1 MKNSVQLA
9 QLRFNSV
16 PSPLIMW
23 VNNTQEYCALI
34 QHLMP
39 TTPGLLATLS
49 TLQTLERIALYVGLL
64 CVSQGCRISE
74 VLNLECR
81 NLRPNGFAIVAGAKG
96 SNARLIYTFMPLELV
111 AELSKADPLS
121 KPFTCTYNQVWRTMS
136 RLGLG
141 AAIPGHTNKAVTH
154 QGRYSYAAQAVAN
167 LGLSGA
173 RGVIGHRGAHTIEG
187 YANPR
192 TTNAKRKRQKMTH
205 IAQEIRRNGLT
216 FQEWLELTANIAKGE
231 TPGVVYVV

>member
-23 VNNTQEYCALI
+23 VNNTQEYSALI
-34 QHLMP
+34 QHLTP
-39 TTPGLLATLS
+39 TTPELLATLS
-49 TLQTLERIALYVGLL
+49 TLQTMERVALYVGLL

-81 NLRPNGFAIVAGAKG
+81 NLRPNGFAIIAGAKG

-111 AELSKADPLS
+111 AELSSGNPLA
-121 KPFTCTYNQVWRTMS
+121 KPFTCTYNQVWRIMS

-205 IAQEIRRNGLT
+205 IQQEIRRHGLT
-216 FQEWLELTANIAKGE
+216 FQEWLELTANIANGE